1 MQALTL
7 APAGSAA
14 TRFQPRPL
22 PYPAGLS
29 PLVSR
34 SQFAFNVEGIP
45 VQGLLTAPVADGPY
59 PTTILRWRFGSA
71 TADLALPGWLTA
83 RVLRAIE
90 PGLDGEVG
98 GMTTALLLE
107 MALAEP
113 LARLEAACGGSLELV
128 DEKRPAAASGP
139 ADENDIV
146 LGIAGLFDGEP
157 FAGAIHAP
165 MQAMVV
171 LQRLAAS
178 PPAAAV
184 PVEPPIAIAVRLGL
198 ARLEA
203 TLLRSLEAGDAIL
216 LEQPPDAAVVIV
228 AGERLTATG
237 RLDGRRVILDAPLQP
252 ATRTAMEIWLMTE
265 NAGPD
270 APHPESLAPPE
281 TPLHDLQVTLVFEL
295 ARQAATLRDVQ
306 SLAPGHVIEL
316 GPLAERHVSVLA
328 NGAKIGEGEI
338 VRVGDATAVRL
349 TRLAAG

>member
-7 APAGSAA
+7 VPAGSAA

-34 SQFAFNVEGIP
+34 SQFAFDIEGIP

-90 PGLDGEVG
+90 PELDGEVG

-113 LARLEAACGGSLELV
+113 LARLEAACGESLELV
-128 DEKRPAAASGP
+128 DEKRPAAAS

-157 FAGAIHAP
+157 FAGAVRVP
-165 MQAMVV
+165 MGAMAA

-203 TLLRSLEAGDAIL
+203 TLLRSLETGDAIV

-228 AGERLTATG
+228 VGERLTAAG

>member
-1 MQALTL
+1 MRALTL
-7 APAGSAA
+7 VPARLPA
-14 TRFQPRPL
+14 TLFQPRPL

-34 SQFAFNVEGIP
+34 SQFAFDVEGIP
-45 VQGLLTAPVADGPY
+45 VQGRLTAPAADGPY
-59 PTTILRWRFGSA
+59 PTTVLRWRLGSA
-71 TADLALPGWLTA
+71 AADLALPGWFTA

-90 PGLDGEVG
+90 PGLNGEID
-98 GMTTALLLE
+98 GMTASLLIE

-113 LARLEAACGGSLELV
+113 LARLEAACGESLELI
-128 DEKRPAAASGP
+128 DEKRPAAAPGL

-157 FAGAIHAP
+157 FAGAVRAP
-165 MQAMVV
+165 MQAMEA
-171 LQRLAAS
+171 LQRLAT
-178 PPAAAV
+178 PLPAAAV

-203 TLLRSLEAGDAIL
+203 RLLRSLEPGDAIV
-216 LEQPPDAAVVIV
+216 LEQPLDAAVVIV

-237 RLDGRRVILDAPLQP
+237 RLDGAGVILDTRLQP

-265 NAGPD
+265 NAAPD
-270 APHPESLAPPE
+270 APRPDSVAPQE

-295 ARQAATLRDVQ
+295 ARQAAALRDVQ

-316 GPLAERHVSVLA
+316 GLLAERHVSVLA

-349 TRLAAG
+349 TRLAAR